1 MAKDKKGNKKE
12 KKKKIIRKTNVAIK
26 KKKKKWVSLM
36 APKEFGGGELGESL
50 VVDPKDLVGRNVI
63 TSLSNLN
70 RGKNFAIKIIFR
82 GKEIIDGNCLCEPM
96 GYYVLN
102 SFARRVVKKGKT
114 KIFKSLKLK
123 TKDNVDVVLKIVLV
137 TRRKITGGV
146 SAKVRAEL
154 DSFLSETVKKADF
167 MVTLDSI
174 INYSFQKKI
183 KEQMKGIYP
192 VGSLEIVMFRKVFK

>member
-12 KKKKIIRKTNVAIK
+12 IKKKIIRSTNVTIK
-26 KKKKKWVSLM
+26 KKKKKWVSLL
-36 APKEFGGGELGESL
+36 APKEFGGGELGESF
-50 VVDPKDLVGRNVI
+50 VVDSQDLVGRKII

-70 RGKNFAIKIIFR
+70 RGKNFAIKIVFR
-82 GKEIIDGNCLCEPM
+82 VKEVIEGSGVCEPV
-96 GYYVLN
+96 GYFVLN

-114 KIFKSLKLK
+114 KIFKSLNLK
-123 TKDNVDVVLKIVLV
+123 TKDNSDVVLKLVLV

-154 DSFLSETVKKADF
+154 DSFLSETVKKANF
-167 MVTLDSI
+167 TATLDSI

-183 KEQMKGIYP
+183 KEQMKKVYP
-192 VGSLEIVMFRKVFK
+192 VGSLEIVMFRKV